1 MNPEATTDLT
11 QLGKELPA
19 SAEPTRPASTTK
31 LFLHIGMPKT
41 GTSAA
46 QHVLA
51 HNAPALRA
59 RGYVYPDQ
67 WMGDLGGH
75 NVLTDR
81 IRKPAQAPAISG
93 EVCRYLSERR
103 GESVILSAEG
113 LAGTLL
119 ATRRRRAFADFVAQ
133 CLAIADTRVV
143 MALRRIDEF
152 LASVYLQVTKMGMGD
167 GTLTPEE
174 YLASRGSKW
183 TDELFSGIRWFRDQ
197 SEAELVLIPYLEDED
212 FLPQLLAALGLDDP
226 TDLRLEPTERVNRR
240 LGLKA
245 QSVFLLPDRALDVLG
260 VKRRTELADLFRSGE
275 FEFRDEV
282 YEYDVLGG
290 ELRGE
295 IHARALERA
304 RECGIDEY
312 TDAFADAEP
321 GSAPRARI
329 DSSLITATDLSDLAN
344 VVEAQKWSRRPT
356 ASKRSDGPRLGKR
369 QTGGGVAG
377 RPTRPVSG
385 RP

>member
-11 QLGKELPA
+11 QFGEAMPT
-19 SAEPTRPASTTK
+19 SAEPTRPMAGTK

-51 HNAPALRA
+51 RNAPALRA
-59 RGYVYPDQ
+59 RGYVYPEQ
-67 WMGDLGGH
+67 WMGALGGH
-75 NVLTDR
+75 HVLTDR
-81 IRKPAQAPAISG
+81 IRKPGQAAPISG
-93 EVCRYLSERR
+93 EVCRYLSEHR
-103 GESVILSAEG
+103 GESVILSTEG

-119 ATRRRRAFADFVAQ
+119 TTRRRRAFADFVAR
-133 CLAIADTRVV
+133 CVAIADTRVV

-174 YLASRGSKW
+174 YVASRGRKW
-183 TDELFSGIRWFRDQ
+183 TDGLFSAIRWFREQ
-197 SEAELVLIPYLEDED
+197 TKAELVLIPYLEDED
-212 FLPQLLAALGLDDP
+212 FLPELLGALGLDDL
-226 TDLRLEPTERVNRR
+226 TDLRPEPTERVNRR

-260 VKRRTELADLFRSGE
+260 VKRRTQLADLFSSGE

-282 YEYDVLGG
+282 YDYDVLGG
-290 ELRGE
+290 ELRGQ
-295 IHARALERA
+295 IHARALKRA

-329 DSSLITATDLSDLAN
+329 DSSLITATDLSDLARA
-344 VVEAQKWSRRPT
+344 VATQK
-356 ASKRSDGPRLGKR
+356 
-369 QTGGGVAG
+369 
-377 RPTRPVSG
+377 
-385 RP
+385 